1 MNVPASSTHAPGHAP
16 GNAHAFA
23 PVSIAVIGGAFA
35 GNLHAEA
42 ISLTKAARVCAGVA
56 SSPGSRE
63 AFTARWQVPSF
74 ASLTELI
81 EAVTAGTIAC
91 DAISLAVPNALHRDM
106 TIQAAEAGL
115 SVICEK
121 PLAPTYA
128 DAEAM
133 VRACDQAGVHL
144 LYAEQLCFAPRY
156 RRVKEMIDAGTFGDV
171 IQIQHWERHGGPH
184 AQWFYDPAQ
193 SGGGVLLDMG
203 CHGIGVARWLKG
215 NVPVVE
221 VSAQL
226 GIFAHHEHSVED
238 HSLIT
243 LRFADD
249 TIAVIDSSWAA
260 PGGID
265 ERLEVLG
272 TQGHVI
278 ADLARGQSLLAY
290 SDAGFDATAEKAV
303 HHTGLGWIAHDE
315 AWTWGW
321 HGEFAHFAE
330 VLAGRAQPILTG
342 ADGLEVLGIVC
353 AAYVAAAERRI
364 VTPPWPTGNHLAVQ
378 PWLDRTR

>member
-1 MNVPASSTHAPGHAP
+1 MSTSAHPDDTAINTAEHAAI
-16 GNAHAFA
+16 N
-23 PVSIAVIGGAFA
+23 IAVIGGAFA

-42 ISLTKAARVCAGVA
+42 ISLTRSARVCAGVSRSPA
-56 SSPGSRE
+56 SRA
-63 AFTARWQVPSF
+63 AFAERWNVPVF
-74 ASLTELI
+74 GSLTELI
-81 EAVTAGTIAC
+81 DAVRSGAVSC
-91 DAISLAVPNALHRDM
+91 DAISIAVPNALHLHL
-106 TIQAAEAGL
+106 TVEAAEAGL

-128 DAEAM
+128 EAEAM
-133 VRACDQAGVHL
+133 VQACAKAGVHL

-156 RRVKEMIDAGTFGDV
+156 QRVKRMIDAGTFGDLV
-171 IQIQHWERHGGPH
+171 QIQHWERHGGPH
-184 AQWFYDPAQ
+184 AQWFYDPQQ

-203 CHGIGVARWLKG
+203 CHGIGVARWLKD
-215 NVPVVE
+215 NQPVVE

-226 GIFAHHEHSVED
+226 GTFVHREHPVED
-238 HSLIT
+238 HSLVT

-272 TQGHVI
+272 TQGHVM

-290 SDAGFDATAEKAV
+290 SDAGFDATAEKVVQQA
-303 HHTGLGWIAHDE
+303 GLSWIAHDE

-330 VLAGRAQPILTG
+330 VLAGRAQPLLTG

-353 AAYVAAAERRI
+353 AAYVAAAEHR
-364 VTPPWPTGNHLAVQ
+364 VLTPPWPTGDHLAVQ
-378 PWLDRTR
+378 PWLDRR

>member
-1 MNVPASSTHAPGHAP
+1 MST
-16 GNAHAFA
+16 
-23 PVSIAVIGGAFA
+23 PVNIAVIGGAFA

-42 ISLTKAARVCAGVA
+42 ISLTRAARVCAGV
-56 SSPGSRE
+56 SRSPASRE
-63 AFTARWQVPSF
+63 GFTARWDVPAFPTF
-74 ASLTELI
+74 ADLL
-81 EAVTAGTIAC
+81 EAMATGAIAC
-91 DAISLAVPNALHRDM
+91 DAVSLAVPNILHREL
-106 TIQAAEAGL
+106 TVAAAEAGL

-133 VRACDQAGVHL
+133 VAACARAGVHL

-156 RRVKEMIDAGTFGDV
+156 QRVKRMIQAGTFGSLV
-171 IQIQHWERHGGPH
+171 QIQHWERHGGPH

-203 CHGIGVARWLKG
+203 CHGIGVARWLKDS
-215 NVPVVE
+215 VRVVE

-226 GIFAHHEHSVED
+226 GIYAHHEHQVED
-238 HSLIT
+238 HSLVT
-243 LRFADD
+243 LRFEDD

-290 SDAGFDATAEKAV
+290 SDAGFDATAEKVVQQA
-303 HHTGLGWIAHDE
+303 GLSWIAHDE

-330 VLAGRAQPILTG
+330 VLAGRAEPILTG

-353 AAYVAAAERRI
+353 AAYVAAAESRI
-364 VTPPWPTGNHLAVQ
+364 VTPPWPTGSNLAVQ
-378 PWLDRTR
+378 PWLDRHR

>member
-1 MNVPASSTHAPGHAP
+1 MSAAPPDPGSRPDASAGRD
-16 GNAHAFA
+16 A
-23 PVSIAVIGGAFA
+23 PVSIAVVGGAFA

-42 ISLTKAARVCAGVA
+42 ISLTRSARVCAGVA
-56 SSPGSRE
+56 RSAASR
-63 AFTARWQVPSF
+63 ADFATRWGVPSYP
-74 ASLTELI
+74 SLTELI
-81 EAVTAGTIAC
+81 EDRLAGDIAC
-91 DAISLAVPNALHRDM
+91 DAISLAVPNALHRQM
-106 TIQAAEAGL
+106 TEQAAEAGL

-128 DAEAM
+128 DAQAM
-133 VRACDQAGVHL
+133 VRACAEAGVHL

-156 RRVKEMIDAGTFGDV
+156 QRVKRMIDAGTFGQLV
-171 IQIQHWERHGGPH
+171 QIQHWERHGGPH
-184 AQWFYDPAQ
+184 AQWFYDPQQ

-203 CHGIGVARWLKG
+203 CHGIGVARWLKDD
-215 NVPVVE
+215 VPVVE

-226 GIFAHHEHSVED
+226 GTFAHREHRVED
-238 HSLIT
+238 HSLVT

-272 TQGHVI
+272 TQGHVM
-278 ADLARGQSLLAY
+278 ADLARGQSMLAY
-290 SDAGFDATAEKAV
+290 SDAGFDATAEKVVQQA
-303 HHTGLGWIAHDE
+303 GLSWIAHDE

-330 VLAGRAQPILTG
+330 VLAGRAQPLITG
-342 ADGLEVLGIVC
+342 ADGLEVLGIVS
-353 AAYVAAAERRI
+353 AAYLAAAEHRV
-364 VTPPWPTGNHLAVQ
+364 VTPPWPTGDHLVVQ
-378 PWLDRTR
+378 PWLDRT

>member
-1 MNVPASSTHAPGHAP
+1 MIT
-16 GNAHAFA
+16 
-23 PVSIAVIGGAFA
+23 PVNRAVNIAVIGGAFA

-42 ISLTKAARVCAGVA
+42 ISLTRAARVCAGVSRSAA
-56 SSPGSRE
+56 SRD
-63 AFTARWQVPSF
+63 AFAARWEVP
-74 ASLTELI
+74 AYPSLEELLA
-81 EAVTAGTIAC
+81 AVSSGAVAC
-91 DAISLAVPNALHRDM
+91 DAISLAVPNALHRQM
-106 TIQAAEAGL
+106 TIAAAEAGL

-128 DAEAM
+128 DALAM
-133 VRACDQAGVHL
+133 VQACATAGVHL

-156 RRVKEMIDAGTFGDV
+156 QRVKRMIDAGSFGELV
-171 IQIQHWERHGGPH
+171 QIQHWERHGGPH
-184 AQWFYDPAQ
+184 AEWFYDPAQ

-226 GIFAHHEHSVED
+226 GTFAHREHPVED
-238 HSLIT
+238 HSLLT

-272 TQGHVI
+272 TQGHVL

-290 SDAGFDATAEKAV
+290 SDAGFDATAEKVVQQA
-303 HHTGLGWIAHDE
+303 GLSWIAHDE

-330 VLAGRAQPILTG
+330 VLAGRAKPLLTG

-353 AAYVAAAERRI
+353 AAYVAAAEHRV
-364 VTPPWPTGNHLAVQ
+364 VTPPWPVSDQLAIQ